1 MSGSGSS
8 VFALT
13 ESEAKAA
20 SLRERFLAEFGET
33 LFATPFT
40 VTAS

>member
-13 ESEAKAA
+13 NGEVSP
-20 SLRERFLAEFGET
+20 LRRRFLAEFGET
-33 LFATPFT
+33 LFSTPFS
-40 VTAS
+40 VANAVL